1 MNRKQFMKML
11 LLTCWLPLMGAIVGS
26 VQLADN
32 VAYAHHKD
40 LGWEI
45 PVTTENPQPVMP
57 ADKPTIPDASL
68 PARYHLEGAVFG
80 FLSGAIVCLL
90 AATVAGSLGP
100 LPKPVLKMKRPR
112 KVMA

>member
-1 MNRKQFMKML
+1 MNRKQFMKVL
-11 LLTCWLPLMGAIVGS
+11 LLTCWLPIVGAVVGS

-32 VAYAHHKD
+32 AAHAHHKN
-40 LGWEI
+40 LGWET
-45 PVTTENPQPVMP
+45 PAATENPQPVMP
-57 ADKPTIPDASL
+57 ADQPTIPDASL
-68 PARYHLEGAVFG
+68 PARYRLEGAVFG
-80 FLSGAIVCLL
+80 FFSGALVSLL